1 MIEGNFNTSLS
12 QIDKSFRQELNREI
26 LELNKIIVQKDLT
39 DIYKTFCSNTR
50 EHIFFSVVY
59 DTLKKKEIKDSIVSE
74 MKGNTLQQTLRKFS
88 ES

>member
-1 MIEGNFNTSLS
+1 MIEGNFNTSLL
-12 QIDKSFRQELNREI
+12 QIDKSFRQKLNREI

-59 DTLKKKEIKDSIVSE
+59 DTLKKERDKGLNSIRDEREHITTDTEEI
-74 MKGNTLQQTLRKFS
+74 Q
-88 ES
+88 

>member
-1 MIEGNFNTSLS
+1 MIEGNFNTSLL
-12 QIDKSFRQELNREI
+12 QIDKSFRQKLNREI

-59 DTLKKKEIKDSIVSE
+59 DTLKKKRDKGLNSIRDEREHITTDTEEI
-74 MKGNTLQQTLRKFS
+74 Q
-88 ES
+88 

>member
-1 MIEGNFNTSLS
+1 M
-12 QIDKSFRQELNREI
+12 SFRQKLNREI

-59 DTLKKKEIKDSIVSE
+59 DTLKKERDKGLNSIRDEREHITTDTEEI
-74 MKGNTLQQTLRKFS
+74 Q
-88 ES
+88 

>member
-1 MIEGNFNTSLS
+1 MIEGNFNTSLL
-12 QIDKSFRQELNREI
+12 QIDKSFRQKLNREI

-59 DTLKKKEIKDSIVSE
+59 DRDKGLNSIRDEREHITTDTEEI
-74 MKGNTLQQTLRKFS
+74 Q
-88 ES
+88 